1 MTSHRP
7 RLQERVF
14 GSLAEAAT
22 ARPGW
27 TIVASLALAAVALVL
42 ALARIELKTSNLDL
56 VDPDLPEV
64 ARFRD
69 FAQSFG
75 TPNVLVVVLEGN
87 DPARLRTAVDRTA
100 AEIRGGH
107 GVRAVFSRLPY
118 EPMSLLPLAMMGI
131 DPYFTSRDRT
141 MAFLFVQPTDPD
153 SSAETIAPFVQAV
166 REKIAAAHLETEGI
180 HAGLTGLPQYAL
192 DDRDIIQR
200 DTSRLSAVSF
210 LLILAL
216 FALGFSEFSRPLL
229 ASVTLAVSAVF
240 VVGVIAIVPGH
251 LTLVSATFF
260 SALFGLGIDYG
271 TYVVDRFEEHL
282 ADGWAKRE
290 ALVSAVR
297 ELGPGLTTGALTTAF
312 AFYTMMFSG
321 FRGFQELGFI
331 GGTGIVIALF
341 LMATLLPA
349 LLMLV
354 GGKRRRERPLLERRV
369 GRFLGRIQRPG
380 LAVAMAVVALVAL
393 AGGLPRF
400 DGDYL
405 NLQPKD
411 SEAVR
416 LERKMIEKSA
426 FSPQFAAFV
435 VDTPEKAKEIT
446 EKLRTQDTV
455 GTVRSAAD
463 VALLDGLAKP
473 IPGEHDAFLASF
485 KAKDGRLAV
494 YAYPNGNVWDPAFES
509 RFLAQMRAI
518 DPHVTGMP
526 VLGRFMIDLSKRALL
541 VTAALSALVIV
552 VLVLLDLKK
561 PLWSALALLP
571 TVLSVAATLA
581 SMRLLGLDF
590 NPLNVMALP
599 VILGTVVDAGAH
611 VVHRFREERGDLDRT
626 LAGSGAAVL
635 LCVLTTIVGFGALI
649 FTTHRGLASFG
660 IILTLGSTWSML
672 FSLYVLPGILKL
684 VAARQ
689 EKSHESL
696 QALARNHQGLP

>member
-1 MTSHRP
+1 MKN

-14 GSLAEAAT
+14 GRLAELAT

-27 TIVASLALAAVALVL
+27 TVAAALVLAALSLALAIS
-42 ALARIELKTSNLDL
+42 RIEIKTSNLDL

-75 TPNVLVVVLEGN
+75 TPNVLVVVLESP
-87 DPARLRTAVDRTA
+87 DPGKLRAAVDRA
-100 AEIRGGH
+100 AAQIRGGD
-107 GVRAVFSRLPY
+107 GVRAVFARLPY
-118 EPMSLLPLAMMGI
+118 EPASLVPLAMMGI
-131 DPYFTSRDRT
+131 DPYFTSRDKA
-141 MAFLFVQPTDPD
+141 MAFLFVQPSDPD
-153 SSAETIAPFVQAV
+153 SSAETIAPFVKSV
-166 REKIAAAHLETEGI
+166 RERIAAAGLEADGI
-180 HAGLTGLPQYAL
+180 RAGLTGLPQYAL
-192 DDRDIIQR
+192 DDKDIIQR

-210 LLILAL
+210 LLILGL
-216 FALGFSEFSRPLL
+216 FAVGFSELSRPLL
-229 ASVTLAVSAVF
+229 ASVTLAVSAVL
-240 VVGVIAIVPGH
+240 VAGVIAIVPGH

-282 ADGWAKRE
+282 ADGREKRE
-290 ALVSAVR
+290 ALVTAVR

-312 AFYTMMFSG
+312 AFSTMTFSG
-321 FRGFQELGFI
+321 FKGFEELGFI
-331 GGTGIVIALF
+331 GGTGILIALF

-349 LLMLV
+349 LLMLG
-354 GGKRRRERPLLERRV
+354 GGKRRRERLLLERRV
-369 GRFLGRIQRPG
+369 GRFLARVQRPG
-380 LAVAMAVVALVAL
+380 LAVALALLALVTVAF
-393 AGGLPRF
+393 GLPRF

-416 LERKMIEKSA
+416 LERKMIERSA

-435 VDTPEKAKEIT
+435 VDSPEKAKDIT
-446 EKLRTQDTV
+446 EQLRKQDTV

-463 VALLDGLAKP
+463 LALLDAVAKP

-485 KAKDGRLAV
+485 RAQDGRLAV
-494 YAYPNGNVWDPAFES
+494 YAYPNGNVWDPAFEA
-509 RFLAQMRAI
+509 RFLSQMRAI

-526 VLGRFMIDLSKRALL
+526 VLGRFMIALSKRALL
-541 VTAALSALVIV
+541 VTAALSALMTVL
-552 VLVLLDLKK
+552 LVLLDLKS
-561 PLWSALALLP
+561 PSWSALALLP
-571 TVLSVAATLA
+571 AVLSVAATLA
-581 SMRLLGLDF
+581 SMRLLGIGF

-611 VVHRFREERGDLDRT
+611 IVHRFRDEGGDLGRT

-635 LCVLTTIVGFGALI
+635 LCVLTTIVGFGALML
-649 FTTHRGLASFG
+649 TTHRGLASFG
-660 IILTLGSTWSML
+660 ILLTLGSTWSLL
-672 FSLYVLPGILKL
+672 FSLFVLPGVLKL

-689 EKSHESL
+689 EKTHESI